1 MKQTD
6 LVCVLAGALFG
17 GSGIAA
23 GQVAELPQSQLDV
36 NFPYRAPELTA
47 GTGDVELLPHEVKV
61 TQEEASADVAAA
73 AGDSA
78 TEGEAEAKEEDEPV
92 DPTLRPLQYFKDELV
107 RSCMGLHWM
116 KDVEVSGYLD
126 QTYTYNFNRPGDRI
140 NSLRVYD
147 RKHNSYMLNMFQLYA
162 VKDPTEESRW
172 GFATRLAM
180 GYDADIN
187 SSFNE
192 HNTDKI
198 DFEELYGSY
207 LFDIGEN
214 GLLVKAGKM
223 VTLAGAEVIEQKD
236 NWNISRS
243 FLYGYAI
250 PLTHTGLRAN
260 YKINVVYDLTVGV
273 NRGWDAFRYDNNDE
287 VSYEARLGAAVNDRL
302 TLGATVI
309 AGPEQEGN
317 DRNNRRLLDLVA
329 TYKFSDKLTGMLNYD
344 IADEEK
350 AANNGGKARWQ
361 GLAAY
366 LKYDCNEKLSYVWRG
381 EVFEDDG
388 GARTGDSQTLIGNTL
403 TAQYK
408 FRENLIGRVEY
419 RHDRSSESS
428 FSRGSGFGSNQN
440 TVAASVMITF

>member
-1 MKQTD
+1 MLNDSIIILVFAGILSGTGGVATGQTD
-6 LVCVLAGALFG
+6 TQG
-17 GSGIAA
+17 
-23 GQVAELPQSQLDV
+23 LPHSEWEV
-36 NFPYRAPELTA
+36 NFPNHPPAEQFSTSENPAVQYAAPGSPAEEKAETA
-47 GTGDVELLPHEVKV
+47 
-61 TQEEASADVAAA
+61 EETDT
-73 AGDSA
+73 D
-78 TEGEAEAKEEDEPV
+78 GEKGDEPV
-92 DPTLRPLQYFKDELV
+92 DPTLRPLQYFKDDLV
-107 RSCMGLHWM
+107 RSCIGLYWL

-140 NSLRVYD
+140 NTLRVYD
-147 RKHNSYMLNMFQLYA
+147 WKHNSYMLNMFQLYA

-172 GFATRLAM
+172 GFASRLAM
-180 GYDADIN
+180 GYDADVN
-187 SSFNE
+187 SPYNE

-198 DFEELYGSY
+198 DIEELYGSY

-236 NWNISRS
+236 NWNISRG

-250 PLTHTGLRAN
+250 PLTHTGIRAN
-260 YKINVVYDLTVGV
+260 YQINDIYDLTIGV
-273 NRGWDAFRYDNNDE
+273 NRGWDTFRYDNNDS
-287 VSYEARLGAAVNDRL
+287 VSYEARLGAEVNDRL
-302 TLGATVI
+302 SLGATVI
-309 AGPEQEGN
+309 AGPEQEDN
-317 DRNNRRLLDLVA
+317 DRNTRRLLDLVA
-329 TYKFSDKLTGMLNYD
+329 TYKFNDKLTGMLNYD
-344 IADEEK
+344 IADEER

-366 LKYDCNEKLSYVWRG
+366 LKYDCDEKLSYAWRG

-388 GARTGDSQTLIGNTL
+388 GSRTGDSQTLIGNTL

-408 FRENLIGRVEY
+408 FRENLIGRLEY